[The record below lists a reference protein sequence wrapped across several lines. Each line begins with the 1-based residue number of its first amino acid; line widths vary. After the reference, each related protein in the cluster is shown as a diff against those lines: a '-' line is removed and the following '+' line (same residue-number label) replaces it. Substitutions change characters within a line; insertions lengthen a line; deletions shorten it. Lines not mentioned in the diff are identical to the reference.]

1 MTGQP
6 AIRVAALRKSF
17 GDQAALDGIDLTVDT
32 GTVFALLGP
41 NGAGKT
47 TAVRILATLLAPDAG
62 TVEVG
67 GIDALDDPDRVR
79 ALIGLTGQFSAVDM
93 FLTGAEN

>member
-1 MTGQP
+1 MNSQP
-6 AIRVAALRKSF
+6 AIRVSGLRKTF
-17 GDQAALDGIDLTVDT
+17 GDHVALDAIDLMVDA

-47 TAVRILATLLAPDAG
+47 TAVRILATLLAPDSG

-67 GIDALDDPDRVR
+67 GVNALADPNGVR
-79 ALIGLTGQFSAVDM
+79 AQIGLTGQFSAVDM
-93 FLTGAEN
+93 FLTGAE